1 MTICLF
7 LDIFSDNLLKLWHH
21 IFQTRRKHLA
31 DHPIKF
37 SKVELNLLGK
47 KKQEISKRQTCSL
60 KSENRRGEHLHW
72 IYEKKTI
79 FSCLSYGSHKN
90 VIFFSSL
97 KVIGTFSTNKK
108 SSQKSDFFLMASP
121 FLPPP
126 LMALPIRKEL
136 FLWLPLWRCLDNVW
150 RCLL

>member
-31 DHPIKF
+31 DHPFKF

-47 KKQEISKRQTCSL
+47 IKTGDL
-60 KSENRRGEHLHW
+60 KTPNMLFEVRKPKGRTFTLDLWNLG
-72 IYEKKTI
+72 KKTI
-79 FSCLSYGSHKN
+79 FSCLSYGSHKK

-136 FLWLPLWRCLDNVW
+136 FLWLPLWRCLDNV
-150 RCLL
+150 